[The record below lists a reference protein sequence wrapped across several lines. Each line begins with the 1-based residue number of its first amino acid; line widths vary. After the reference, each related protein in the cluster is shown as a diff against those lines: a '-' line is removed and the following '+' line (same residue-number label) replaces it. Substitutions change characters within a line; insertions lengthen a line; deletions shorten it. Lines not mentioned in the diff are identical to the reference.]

1 MKHNPMDKLGDS
13 GGWGSGATPLT
24 PETILDERRRYRE
37 TGGESSVCAQ
47 EGFVPAFRD
56 DDTGAVYRACF
67 RDGRPAPMHLLDGLP
82 DTVVLSRNP
91 KGRVLAV
98 KPSLTSG
105 FLLCGCFYSRAE
117 AAAIVTP

>member
-1 MKHNPMDKLGDS
+1 MKRNPMDRSGDAA
-13 GGWGSGATPLT
+13 GWGGGTSPLT
-24 PETILDERRRYRE
+24 PEAILDERRLYGE
-37 TGGESSVCAQ
+37 TGGESSVCAR

-56 DDTGAVYRACF
+56 DETGTVYRARF

-82 DTVVLSRNP
+82 DAVVLTRDAQ
-91 KGRVLAV
+91 GRVLAV

-117 AAAIVTP
+117 AAAVVVT